1 MSDIIVR
8 PFAPSDAA
16 AFDAL
21 NRRWIEK
28 YFALEAKD
36 IEQIEHPQATII
48 DKGGQVLIAKQA
60 GKAVGCVALI
70 KESNGSFELAKMAV
84 DPAAQGGGIGRLLI
98 EAAVAWVREQ
108 SATKLW
114 LETND
119 ILETALALYRKTGF
133 RDAEWD
139 YDSPYTRC
147 NTVMDYPL

>member
-1 MSDIIVR
+1 MSEVIIR
-8 PFAPSDAA
+8 PFARSDGA

-48 DKGGQVLIAKQA
+48 DKGGQILVAETGGRA
-60 GKAVGCVALI
+60 MGCVALI
-70 KESNGSFELAKMAV
+70 KGGEGAYELAKMAV
-84 DPAAQGGGIGRLLI
+84 DPDAQRRGIGRLLI

-108 SATKLW
+108 SATRLW

-119 ILETALALYRKTGF
+119 ILENALALYRKTGF

-147 NTVMDYPL
+147 NIVMDYPL